1 MEHEHFGITVV
12 EMMAGGLITITHESA
27 GPKEDII

>member
-1 MEHEHFGITVV
+1 MEYEHFGITVV
-12 EMMAGGLITITHESA
+12 EMMAAGLLTIAHESA